1 MKRVVIV
8 SFFLVGAFVL
18 LSGCAVIDF
27 LDGKNFNN
35 TRDDI
40 PQQQY
45 SGGNSGGG
53 HSNSFH

>member
-1 MKRVVIV
+1 MKRVFMLLL
-8 SFFLVGAFVL
+8 FFIGVFAL
-18 LSGCAVIDF
+18 LSACAVIDF
-27 LDGKNFNN
+27 LDGKNIDH

-53 HSNSFH
+53 HSHH

>member
-8 SFFLVGAFVL
+8 SFFLVGGVAL

-27 LDGKNFNN
+27 LDGKNFDH

-45 SGGNSGGG
+45 SGGGSGG
-53 HSNSFH
+53 HHH